1 MKISLFGGSLFNNSG
16 GFNFGGNN
24 YNYNN
29 VSIIDENNFIKIVY
43 FGNDAYNINV
53 KKNESK
59 ILMTCNL
66 KNDVISL
73 YDYSLELSYEEF
85 YKLGKSFR
93 QCNDINE
100 IFELLKNVMS
110 DISISYKELKQN
122 SYAKLNLLNNELEL
136 FLSIPL
142 LTGQNEEITFRFG
155 KKSRDTLQQF
165 EKLKD
170 KYNSLL
176 SQINYRNSKY
186 NLLSEDEKEFI
197 NGLIKILEKL

>member
-1 MKISLFGGSLFNNSG
+1 MSLFGDSLFNNSN
-16 GFNFGGNN
+16 GFNFGSNF

-29 VSIIDENNFIKIVY
+29 VSIIDENNFIRKFY

-136 FLSIPL
+136 FL
-142 LTGQNEEITFRFG
+142 TGQNEEITFRFG

-170 KYNSLL
+170 KYNSLV
-176 SQINYRNSKY
+176 SQINNRNSKY
-186 NLLSEDEKEFI
+186 NLLPKDEKEFLD
-197 NGLIKILEKL
+197 GLIKIIEK